1 MDGTFV
7 VGPHDEVGPLE
18 HQQPRRKSSN
28 IPLPESHVQRTRS
41 EVQLCEDMAS
51 AEHRE
56 WNMFSRVVMN
66 GRIRERPPSRVGTVD
81 GATAESMLTP
91 PPAWTDDDARLSSA
105 TATPRPPPPNPPPPI
120 GGGATE
126 ALKNLGLVG
135 NQQNTAWSDSSG
147 FDDSGFQHHP
157 HQQQQQF
164 FHQPLH
170 QYQYQPQPQQT
181 SSNYAGAASASSSSC
196 SSPLTHNFATAAAYA
211 VAATTA
217 TTAALP
223 NALQQYT
230 YSSFASM
237 GTVEEETG
245 IFDFDMDM

>member
-1 MDGTFV
+1 MDGTFG

-18 HQQPRRKSSN
+18 KNQPRRKSSN

-41 EVQLCEDMAS
+41 EVQLCEDMES

-56 WNMFSRVVMN
+56 WNMFSRVVN

-81 GATAESMLTP
+81 GATAASTLTP
-91 PPAWTDDDARLSSA
+91 PQAWTDDDDARLRA
-105 TATPRPPPPNPPPPI
+105 TATPLPPPPNPI
-120 GGGATE
+120 SGGGATE

-170 QYQYQPQPQQT
+170 QYQHQPQQT
-181 SSNYAGAASASSSSC
+181 SSNYAGATSASASSSSSS